1 MKTMQLW
8 WSSIGKKLIAGIT
21 GIALVLFLIV
31 HLGGNLTLFFGN
43 GALFNSY
50 SHHLEALGPLLWVAE
65 IGLVILFVSHM
76 VSTLSVRFGG
86 KQARGTDYALEASK
100 GGASKKTLSS
110 RTMAITGTVLGI
122 FLVLHV
128 IHFKFGAS
136 YPLEI
141 NGKEAR
147 DLYRLVNEEFH
158 KPLIAFLYAG
168 VMLLLGVHLR
178 HGFWSALQSLGAMK
192 PKYSPLIYTLG
203 LVFAILLAGG
213 FLVLPLWIY
222 FMVPAP

>member
-1 MKTMQLW
+1 MKTSQLW

-21 GIALVLFLIV
+21 GVALFLFLIV
-31 HLGGNLTLFFGN
+31 HLGGNLTLFFGS

-65 IGLVILFVSHM
+65 IGLILLFVSHM
-76 VSTLSVRFGG
+76 VSALAVRLGG
-86 KQARGTDYALEASK
+86 SRARGAGYAAESSK
-100 GGASKKTLSS
+100 GGPSKKTLSS

-128 IHFKFGAS
+128 IHFKFGAK

-141 NGKEAR
+141 HGKEAR

-158 KPLIAFLYAG
+158 KPLIVFLYVA
-168 VMLLLGVHLR
+168 VMLLLGLHLR
-178 HGFWSALQSLGAMK
+178 HGFWSALQSLGAMN
-192 PKYSPLIYTLG
+192 PKYTPLYYSLG
-203 LVFAILLAGG
+203 LVLAVLLAGG
-213 FLVLPLWIY
+213 FLILPLWIY
-222 FMVPAP
+222 FMVPLP